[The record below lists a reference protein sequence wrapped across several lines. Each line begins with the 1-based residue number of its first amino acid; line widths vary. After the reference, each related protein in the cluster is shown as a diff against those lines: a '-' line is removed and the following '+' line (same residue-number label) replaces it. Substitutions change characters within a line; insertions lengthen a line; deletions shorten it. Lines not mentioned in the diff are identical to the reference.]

1 MPETR
6 LIQARVIR
14 HTLTYCLTLVGFW
27 ILLATAVRAEQSP
40 APPDDL
46 FAPGAWYVELGLH
59 GAAEA
64 WNYNIS
70 RENMMAGTIGVSYG
84 LTKNV
89 AVVLSAPLYY
99 VNQRGPDA
107 WLFGTTWGVRW
118 RMLERRR
125 VAVFLEVEVGI
136 SRADMPTPPLGT
148 RFNYLAL
155 GGAGITTKVARG
167 THLLTGIKWIH
178 VSNNGLA
185 GPNRNPDIEAVG
197 PRISVL
203 RRF

>member
-1 MPETR
+1 
-6 LIQARVIR
+6 
-14 HTLTYCLTLVGFW
+14 
-27 ILLATAVRAEQSP
+27 
-40 APPDDL
+40 
-46 FAPGAWYVELGLH
+46 
-59 GAAEA
+59 
-64 WNYNIS
+64 
-70 RENMMAGTIGVSYG
+70 MAGTIGVSYG

-89 AVVLSAPLYY
+89 ALVLSAPLYY
-99 VNQRGPDA
+99 VDQRGPDA
-107 WLFGTTWGVRW
+107 WLFGTTSGVRW

-136 SRADMPTPPLGT
+136 SRADMPTPPRGT
-148 RFNYLAL
+148 RFNYLLL
-155 GGAGITTKVARG
+155 GAAGITTRVARG